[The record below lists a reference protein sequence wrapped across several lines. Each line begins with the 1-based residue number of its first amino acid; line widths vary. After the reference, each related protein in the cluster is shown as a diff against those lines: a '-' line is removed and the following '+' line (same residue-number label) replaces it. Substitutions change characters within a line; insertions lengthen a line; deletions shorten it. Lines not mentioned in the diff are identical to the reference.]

1 MALTEAWGKEMARK
15 FERVCEGEGR
25 EEKQR
30 PSEGPGW
37 LGEKEEISGLSRE
50 QR

>member
-1 MALTEAWGKEMARK
+1 MALTEACGKEMARE

-25 EEKQR
+25 EEKQAFG
-30 PSEGPGW
+30 GPGW
-37 LGEKEEISGLSRE
+37 LGEKEDISGLSRE